1 MPWAKLLADLIV
13 VLHATYF
20 SFVVFGLLLI
30 LLGVVFRWGWVRNF
44 WFRTLH
50 LTAIGI
56 VVLEALIGMNC
67 PLTDWE
73 DRLREMAG
81 EAGYAGDFIGYW
93 AHRLIFYEAKPWVFR
108 VLHICFGLA
117 VLAAFVLA
125 PPRWPRSKKPDL
137 HPGGAS

>member
-1 MPWAKLLADLIV
+1 MPSRRATLGRPGPCPRSTSVAPPTGPSAGTSPAPVRQVERSAPPPGEPRRSTTMPWAKLLADLIV

-81 EAGYAGDFIGYW
+81 
-93 AHRLIFYEAKPWVFR
+93 
-108 VLHICFGLA
+108 
-117 VLAAFVLA
+117 
-125 PPRWPRSKKPDL
+125 
-137 HPGGAS
+137 